1 MNAIERVALFMRDNK
16 LTLVTAES
24 CTAGMI
30 ASMLADIPGAGELL
44 DCAFVVYSP
53 DAKRRCIGVPQRTL
67 DKYNLTS
74 ETVAREMALGAAGRS
89 PANVAIANTGLAD
102 GSGDG
107 IPAGTQCFAWVFK
120 TSPADANPAVYTETH
135 RFDGG
140 RHNIRKSAATFALER
155 MTTLYREWRKTAGSP
170 HDSRR

>member
-1 MNAIERVALFMRDNK
+1 MNTIERAAIFMRDHK

-30 ASMLADIPGAGELL
+30 ASMLADIPGAGALL

-53 DAKRRCIGVPQRTL
+53 DAKQRCVGVSAHTL
-67 DKYNLTS
+67 STHNLTS
-74 ETVAREMALGAAGRS
+74 EAVAREMALGAAARS

-102 GSGDG
+102 NADDD

-120 TSPADANPAVYTETH
+120 TSAADANPAVYTETH

-140 RHNIRKSAATFALER
+140 RHGIRKAAAAYALER
-155 MTTLYREWRKTAGSP
+155 MISLHQEWRKDG
-170 HDSRR
+170 R